1 MKPNKSLKVTRDIH
15 RTAYQFWSTS
25 LALACCGGE
34 MIGRAAFVFKPAARL
49 FLELLWLPQMQLRL
63 DFKYD
68 TAFERLSS
76 TA

>member
-49 FLELLWLPQMQLRL
+49 FLELL
-63 DFKYD
+63 
-68 TAFERLSS
+68 
-76 TA
+76 